1 MRWGLALALTF
12 ALWATARA
20 QPATRDDGFIGDAP
34 QRLEVD
40 DCPAL
45 PAMSQAELLK
55 LGGERYNRGEQLYTQ
70 GDYAGAVSELVLSY
84 CTLPYYLLLKDI
96 GQAYE
101 RELEYDKAIG
111 YLQRYAAQVPENAKK
126 PNTCAADPQVDKD
139 NVQKRV
145 EVLRHL
151 PGHVLVEAD
160 RTGPHGEL
168 AQVLIA
174 TPTVTAATGKV
185 GEQLSVE
192 RGHYTMVVHLDGYQP
207 FTRPIDVEIGKP
219 YTYFAKLE
227 PLKGTVTL
235 QVVPADARI
244 FIDDRFVAF
253 GHYTAE
259 LPARTYTL
267 SVEAPGR
274 TTQRR
279 ILAVL
284 PNKVVQ
290 QQVELYPA
298 PQEGRLQALTYAA
311 VGGGLATAGLLE
323 VTNSNIASGIGMIVG
338 AAGGYFA
345 STYLLPEPIAL
356 GTSSLAITTSVFGA
370 VAGGATATLFTAKDN
385 RVGPFAAIGGI
396 AGAALG
402 YITGDKTRI
411 RPGEAAV
418 INSSLL
424 WGTAAGTLFAV
435 TFNAPDNATS
445 GGLVLS
451 GLGMGAVGGLL
462 VTRYFTI
469 SRTHAALIDVGGM
482 IGGIGGI
489 ALEGI
494 LFPPK
499 VGVMATDL
507 NAENRGR
514 LANFALGGMALGLI
528 TAGIITRDLDAPTLP
543 ITPTLGKAVGLDGS
557 VSTTFGF
564 SGAW

>member
-1 MRWGLALALTF
+1 MRWALALALSIASL
-12 ALWATARA
+12 ALALLQPAPAHA
-20 QPATRDDGFIGDAP
+20 QPATRDDGFIGEAP

-45 PAMSQAELLK
+45 PVMTQAELLK

-70 GDYAGAVSELVLSY
+70 GDYPGAVSELVLSY
-84 CTLPYYLLLKDI
+84 CTLPYYLMLKDI

-111 YLQRYAAQVPENAKK
+111 YLERYATQVPENAKK
-126 PNTCAADPQVDKD
+126 LDACSPDPQKDKE
-139 NVQKRV
+139 NVLKRID
-145 EVLRHL
+145 VLRRL
-151 PGHVLVEAD
+151 PGHVLVQAD
-160 RTGPHGEL
+160 RTGPHGER
-168 AQVLIA
+168 AQVMIA
-174 TPTVTAATGKV
+174 TPTVTAATGNV
-185 GEQLSVE
+185 GEQLSVQ
-192 RGHYTMVVHLDGYQP
+192 RGHYTMVVHLDGYDP
-207 FTRPIDVEIGKP
+207 FTRAIDVEIGKP

-253 GHYTAE
+253 GHYSAV

-284 PNKVVQ
+284 PNKIVP
-290 QQVELYPA
+290 QQVELYPE

-323 VTNSNIASGIGMIVG
+323 TTNSNVASGIGLI
-338 AAGGYFA
+338 AGGVGGFVAA
-345 STYLLPEPIAL
+345 SYLLPEPLAL

-370 VAGGATATLFTAKDN
+370 VAGGATATLFTSKDN

-402 YITGDKTRI
+402 YLTGDRTRI

-424 WGTAAGTLFAV
+424 
-435 TFNAPDNATS
+435 
-445 GGLVLS
+445 
-451 GLGMGAVGGLL
+451 L
-462 VTRYFTI
+462 VTRYFTV
-469 SRTHAALIDVGGM
+469 SRTHAALIDVGGLIGA
-482 IGGIGGI
+482 IGGV

-494 LFPPK
+494 LFQPK
-499 VGVMATDL
+499 TGVMASNLD
-507 NAENRGR
+507 AETRSR
-514 LANFALGGMALGLI
+514 IANFALGGMALGLI
-528 TAGIITRDLDAPTLP
+528 TAGVITRDLDAPSLP
-543 ITPTLGKAVGLDGS
+543 IAPMLGKAVGVNGTA
-557 VSTTFGF
+557 TTFGIV
-564 SGAW
+564 APW